1 MMKLRASEITIAK
14 HYIGQ
19 LVHHKLF
26 NYRGVII
33 DIDAN
38 FQLTDEWYQTVAK
51 SKPPKNEPWYHVLV
65 DGVIDS
71 TYVAEQ
77 NLEADLSSDK
87 INHPMTHQFFSH
99 FQDGKYINDKT
110 VN

>member
-1 MMKLRASEITIAK
+1 MKLSASEVTITK

-26 NYRGVII
+26 DYRGVII

-38 FQLTDEWYQTVAK
+38 FQLSDEWYDTVAK

-65 DGVIDS
+65 DGVIDT

-77 NLEADLSSDK
+77 NLEADISGEK

-99 FQDGKYINDKT
+99 FQNGKYINEKQF
-110 VN
+110 N